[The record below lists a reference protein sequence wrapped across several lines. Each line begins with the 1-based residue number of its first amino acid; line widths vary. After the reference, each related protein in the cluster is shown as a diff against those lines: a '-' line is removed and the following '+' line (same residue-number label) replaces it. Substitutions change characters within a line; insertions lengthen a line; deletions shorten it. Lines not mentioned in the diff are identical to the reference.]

1 MLNKEK
7 TALVVVD
14 IQGKLAQLVYEHE
27 KLFNNVKKTIKGA
40 RILGLPIIWLEQNPD
55 GLGPT
60 VPDIAEEL
68 NGIEPLAKMTFSC
81 AKHKPFLKKLKDTG
95 CVQVLI
101 VGIETHI
108 CVYQT
113 AMELFDLG
121 YEVEIVADAVSSRT
135 LENKNI
141 ALQKMRDTG
150 IKLSSV
156 EMCLYELQEVAEGDV
171 FKQILKLI
179 K

>member
-14 IQGKLAQLVYEHE
+14 IQGKLAGMVHEHE
-27 KLFNNVKKTIKGA
+27 KLFSNVRTMIKGA
-40 RILGLPIIWLEQNPD
+40 KILNLPVIWLEQNPT

-60 VPDIAEEL
+60 VPEIANEL
-68 NGIEPLAKMTFSC
+68 NDLQPLAKMTFSC
-81 AKHKPFLKKLKDTG
+81 ARHKPFLQKLKETG
-95 CVQVLI
+95 CVQVLL

-113 AMELFDLG
+113 AMQLFDLG
-121 YEVEIVADAVSSRT
+121 YEVEVIADAVSSRT
-135 LENKNI
+135 QQNKQI
-141 ALQKMRDTG
+141 ALDKLRDTG

-156 EMCLYELQEVAEGDV
+156 EMALYELQEIAEGDS